1 MARVHDIW
9 MQSNFHSWSA
19 WEQTGR
25 KGCTVA
31 AAASQLGTTREVVR
45 KLLKAGRLDE
55 VRIYEAG
62 KHVATLVRF

>member
-1 MARVHDIW
+1 
-9 MQSNFHSWSA
+9 MQLNFQSWSA
-19 WEQTGR
+19 WEQTGS
-25 KGCTVA
+25 KGCTIA
-31 AAASQLGTTREVVR
+31 AAASQLGTSRQVVL

>member
-1 MARVHDIW
+1 
-9 MQSNFHSWSA
+9 MQLNFQSWSA

-25 KGCTVA
+25 KGCTIA
-31 AAASQLGTTREVVR
+31 AAASQLGTSRQVVL

-55 VRIYEAG
+55 VRIYEDG